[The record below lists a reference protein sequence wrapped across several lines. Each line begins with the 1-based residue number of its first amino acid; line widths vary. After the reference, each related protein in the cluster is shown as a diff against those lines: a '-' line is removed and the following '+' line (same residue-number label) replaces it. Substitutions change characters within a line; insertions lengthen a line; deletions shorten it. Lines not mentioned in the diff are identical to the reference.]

1 MRAFVM
7 CAVLVV
13 LGLAR
18 VASAQTTPVTDS
30 NAKTW
35 VGGELDLML
44 AGQIDTTFDG
54 VSGNSDAATAFGF
67 GGVLDYRA
75 SPWITIGLAPRFVI
89 GVQPNNGNASSNQLD
104 LRARVTIGNEV
115 APRLRLYGIGTI
127 GYSWIFDIF
136 RDDLTG
142 DQYNSDGFIWSL
154 GVGVSYAINH
164 RLRFTGEI
172 SYQFGYQGGS
182 VDNFNFTVSDN
193 FLTLGIGLMTP
204 IE

>member
-1 MRAFVM
+1 M

-18 VASAQTTPVTDS
+18 VASAQTAPVTDS

-35 VGGELDLML
+35 IGGELDLML

-54 VSGNSDAATAFGF
+54 VSGNADAATAFGF

-136 RDDLTG
+136 RDDLNG

-154 GVGVSYAINH
+154 GVGVSYAISH
-164 RLRFTGEI
+164 HLRFTGEI